1 MIKKDLKLKKL
12 FLAFS
17 FILVTTNTQAYSI
30 SLNADRY
37 LYSGNATDGTPCFDY
52 QIGIF
57 SAKNGF
63 IASANFP
70 SYACN
75 EELTA
80 LDGLPII
87 SLAFWS
93 LYPKSALGGIKRSAQ
108 TYSIDEIEYVA
119 LYSKQAG
126 LSNKPIV
133 SVTYTGYLN
142 QNQTSSNE
150 DDAETENYG
159 FFKVSLDRARTTE
172 MTINFKL
179 SGSAKK
185 GQDYLVYLYDNA
197 NDQMQNIT
205 QENSITIPAGET
217 DETIFIL
224 PVDDIKKEKKEKLK
238 FSLKANPKIYKIGK
252 PKSGTLQI
260 TDND

>member
-1 MIKKDLKLKKL
+1 MIKKDFTLKKL
-12 FLAFS
+12 FIVFGLILAA
-17 FILVTTNTQAYSI
+17 TNAQAYSI

-63 IASANFP
+63 IPSDSFP
-70 SYACN
+70 NYVCS
-75 EELTA
+75 EELLA
-80 LDGLPII
+80 IDGMPIMR
-87 SLAFWS
+87 LAFWS

-119 LYSKQAG
+119 LYSKKAG
-126 LSNKPIV
+126 LSNNPIV
-133 SVTYTGYLN
+133 SVSYTGYLN

-159 FFKVSLDRARTTE
+159 FFKVSLNRARTTD

-185 GQDYLVYLYDNA
+185 SQDYIVYLYDNA

-217 DETIFIL
+217 EEYIFIL
-224 PVDDIKKEKKEKLK
+224 PVDDIKKEKKEKIK
-238 FSLKANPKIYKIGK
+238 FSLKTNSKNYKMGK